1 METLLQAALA
11 FFFTIVLG
19 TRVAHAWQSRAAKE
33 TRFFEASRD
42 IYQQMSAASEKL
54 ISLAGR
60 RIYASQRLCLMSA
73 SSGDFPEALQ
83 QYKAAVLEWNNSL
96 MSVELSIK
104 TLFKDS
110 YISSFEYIQKDLAII
125 SNKISK
131 LISGSNEYSRTEI
144 LIDLGSIRSQ
154 YFAFAQ
160 NMITES
166 RLLHRQM
173 HFGVKVSYN
182 FQEITKMS
190 NKDLIKALFFSPVE
204 HDAVVRSPSDFGR
217 PVSVDNARFGIY
229 E

>member
-1 METLLQAALA
+1 MDTLLQAALA
-11 FFFTIVLG
+11 FFFTVVLG

-54 ISLAGR
+54 IGLAGR
-60 RIYASQRLCLMSA
+60 RIYASQRLCLMSP
-73 SSGDFPEALQ
+73 SSDDFPEALQ

-104 TLFKDS
+104 TLFRDS
-110 YISSFEYIQKDLAII
+110 YISSFEHLQRDLALI

-131 LISGSNEYSRTEI
+131 LLSGNYEHSRQEI
-144 LIDLGSIRSQ
+144 LHDLGTIRNQ
-154 YFAFAQ
+154 YFSFAQ

-173 HFGVKVSYN
+173 HFGVKVGYN
-182 FQEITKMS
+182 AEEITKMS
-190 NKDLIKALFFSPVE
+190 NKDLVKSLFFSSVE
-204 HDAVVRSPSDFGR
+204 HDSVVRSPSDFGR
-217 PVSVDNARFGIY
+217 PVSVNDARFGIY